1 MKSISL
7 PRLYYLFTMSM
18 RYKNL
23 LLTFMTILL
32 SASMGRAAAPKL
44 DHMHPLNWWSG
55 MQHNRIQVMMHGKD
69 IGDCDVSL
77 ENAQD
82 VQIVSIE
89 RVENPNYLFIY
100 LDLQKA
106 QPQIFKFCL
115 TKPNR
120 KKAYLKQP
128 FEIQER
134 SGEKVETFGPQ
145 DVVYL
150 LMPDRF
156 INGNQTLDNVPGMVE
171 PQVDYLDPQDF
182 GRHGGDLAGI
192 SQALDYLQELGIT
205 AIWPTPVQTNDC
217 TCSYHGYA
225 ISDYYHIDPRFGT
238 NEEYRQLVEDC
249 HKHGLKMIMD
259 MVFNHCGAANFLFT
273 DLPQKDWFSYHTEF
287 HESVHRTASIGDPH
301 ASDWD
306 RQHTVDG
313 WFVKQMPDWNQ
324 RNPLVKDYLIQCSI
338 WWVEYAHL
346 NGYRQDTYPYC
357 DKYMM
362 RDWCVAL
369 DKEYPGFN
377 ITGETWINSGPGI
390 AYWQK
395 DSKLSDFN
403 SELKTI
409 MDFPLMNLMKE
420 ALDEETNDYNSGLMK
435 LYYYIAGD
443 RIYANPLYLLT
454 FLDNHD
460 TDRFLGDGHDMLALK
475 QGLALLLTINRIPQ
489 LYYGTEIMMNGT
501 KKVTDGHVRKDFP
514 GGFPGDAHNCFT
526 AEGRSKQ
533 EQQMFSWLSRLL
545 HWRQGNDVITK
556 GRMTQF
562 IPFEGVYVIARQH
575 DGRTVVTIINGT
587 RRAATWHAK
596 RYAELTDGNNRA
608 RQASDVITGERY
620 DLTHDVPLT
629 ARQTLVLSY

>member
-1 MKSISL
+1 
-7 PRLYYLFTMSM
+7 M

-120 KKAYLKQP
+120 KKAYLMQP

-238 NEEYRQLVEDC
+238 NEEYLQLVEDC

-306 RQHTVDG
+306 RKHTVDG

-460 TDRFLGDGHDMLALK
+460 TDRFQTTEQESNNINRYK
-475 QGLALLLTINRIPQ
+475 QALLLITTLRGIPQ
-489 LYYGTEIMMNGT
+489 LYYGDELGMFASKKDGDGWLRQDFPVPALEAAGRSSLQKEYFDYAKRLLNWRKGCKAVQWGELKHFACQKGCYVYSRSLGNQRVTVFMNGT
-501 KKVTDGHVRKDFP
+501 NEAQTL
-514 GGFPGDAHNCFT
+514 T
-526 AEGRSKQ
+526 LE
-533 EQQMFSWLSRLL
+533 
-545 HWRQGNDVITK
+545 
-556 GRMTQF
+556 
-562 IPFEGVYVIARQH
+562 
-575 DGRTVVTIINGT
+575 
-587 RRAATWHAK
+587 
-596 RYAELTDGNNRA
+596 RYAEVLPAFRGKDILTDKLIDLSGTLTLQP
-608 RQASDVITGERY
+608 RQSVVI
-620 DLTHDVPLT
+620 DF
-629 ARQTLVLSY
+629 